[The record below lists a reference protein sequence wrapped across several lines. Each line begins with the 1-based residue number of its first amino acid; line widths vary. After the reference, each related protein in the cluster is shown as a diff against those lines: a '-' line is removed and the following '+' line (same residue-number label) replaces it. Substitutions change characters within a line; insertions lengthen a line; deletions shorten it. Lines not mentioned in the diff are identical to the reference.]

1 MKKII
6 LLTLLSVNL
15 FGQSLKD
22 DLKRGLYQPSP
33 DWIVVHQLVT
43 DTIFTFKLQ
52 ESKIHFDQV
61 APALFDSIP
70 KIHLWEDR
78 DRIKREVGF
87 SDMLQINEK
96 HTSFVYDQDSLFDV
110 LHFIKK
116 EDLGYEYYFSKH
128 RVAQEDLE
136 KSIRKDTTDYFKFTA
151 FTLNDIKQL
160 RSYKD
165 FNGISK
171 TEFDSL
177 LGYVRSQNQ
186 ILTNQLNNNEDISMY
201 GSLENNE
208 IVVKILL
215 HFKYNPFIFPGTY
228 TKVYK
233 KYTEN

>member
-1 MKKII
+1 MKKVI

-15 FGQSLKD
+15 FGQSLND

-33 DWIVVHQLVT
+33 DWIVVHQLVA
-43 DTIFTFKLQ
+43 DTIFTFQLQ
-52 ESKIHFDQV
+52 SSKIHFDQV

-70 KIHLWEDR
+70 KIYTWEGR
-78 DRIKREVGF
+78 ERIKREVGF
-87 SDMLQINEK
+87 TDMREIDEK
-96 HTSFVYDQDSLFDV
+96 HTLFTYDQDSLFNV

-128 RVAQEDLE
+128 RVAKVDLA
-136 KSIRKDTTDYFKFTA
+136 KSIHQDTTDYFKFTA
-151 FTLNDIKQL
+151 FTLDDIKQL
-160 RSYKD
+160 KSYKD
-165 FNGISK
+165 FTGISK

-177 LGYVRSQNQ
+177 LDYVRSQNQ

-215 HFKYNPFIFPGTY
+215 HFKYNPFIFPGVY

-233 KYTEN
+233 KHTEN